1 MSLNLDEQFDDGSPA
16 PTRTAPPAFA
26 NAFGISHANNEVV
39 CIDFVDSDS
48 GSDRIFSSIAMTKSM
63 TRNFANK
70 LMAVIDNMDAKDD
83 DQQTDR

>member
-26 NAFGISHANNEVV
+26 NAFGISHANNEVI
-39 CIDFVDSDS
+39 CIDFVDADG

-63 TRNFANK
+63 TRNFANRLLK
-70 LMAVIDNMDAKDD
+70 VLDNMDTQND
-83 DQQTDR
+83 DQETSQ